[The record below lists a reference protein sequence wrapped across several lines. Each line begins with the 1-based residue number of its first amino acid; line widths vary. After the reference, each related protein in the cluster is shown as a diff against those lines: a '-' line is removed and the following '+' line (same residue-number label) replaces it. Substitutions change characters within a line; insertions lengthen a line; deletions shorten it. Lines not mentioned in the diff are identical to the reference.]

1 MKKSVLLLQVLAVI
15 CLGLIFLVPI
25 WHITL
30 IAPQYPHGVTMYI
43 WLDHFSGD
51 EPGTIQNIN
60 ILNHYVGM
68 KYIEESMF
76 PELVWF
82 PKIIMGLMAVGLLA
96 LIKKGRFIWVFT
108 AILIIAACVGF
119 YDFYLWL
126 YDYGHN
132 LSPDAPIKIP
142 GQAYQPPLI
151 GRKALLNFI
160 AISYPSAGGY
170 FYGLAI
176 FFSGLAAWLY
186 RKKKK

>member
-1 MKKSVLLLQVLAVI
+1 MKKSVLLLQIAAVI
-15 CLGLIFLVPI
+15 CLGLIFFFPI

-30 IAPQYPHGVTMYI
+30 IAPQYPDGVTMYI

-68 KYIEESMF
+68 KMIEPAMF
-76 PELVWF
+76 PELIWF
-82 PKIIMGLMAVGLLA
+82 PRIIMAFIALGLLS
-96 LIKKGRFIWVFT
+96 LVKKGRFIWIFT
-108 AILIIAACVGF
+108 ALLIVTAVLGI
-119 YDFYLWL
+119 YDFYLWE

-132 LSPDAPIKIP
+132 LSDTAPIKIP

-151 GRKALLNFI
+151 GSKELLNFI
-160 AISYPSAGGY
+160 AISYPSAGGI

-176 FFSGLAAWLY
+176 FFSGVAAWVY
-186 RKKKK
+186 RKK